1 MHVDFNK
8 SQEEVKMDVTDGNKN
23 EIAAYEHGYLANLA
37 VQDAL
42 IILTIYAAQ
51 LDPQQARQKDID
63 RIETLL
69 EQCPLCVLEKKGI
82 YSRIHKWV
90 NAMQTL
96 ETLKVVETAAKTLT
110 PNFREI
116 AFELAVQVA
125 LQNSSLTS
133 DKNDAIDGIAGALA
147 LAEQDAKR
155 IMEKHT

>member
-1 MHVDFNK
+1 
-8 SQEEVKMDVTDGNKN
+8 
-23 EIAAYEHGYLANLA
+23 
-37 VQDAL
+37 
-42 IILTIYAAQ
+42 
-51 LDPQQARQKDID
+51 
-63 RIETLL
+63 
-69 EQCPLCVLEKKGI
+69 VLEKKGI
-82 YSRIHKWV
+82 YLRIHKWV